1 MQAVDAGLGG
11 GTGGLMAGLARTSAK
26 LRALEASVAG
36 QMKSQTAGAA
46 SSGEVLAQLKHE
58 QQNELNHEV
67 ASDLHWNWHAIRT
80 GSGDEGKAS
89 AKGGRAGGRP
99 PADSLFHSDAA
110 GVQHRES
117 ESSPVEDPVEDFP
130 AVDPDDPKAAE
141 VSNAGDP
148 DDPASDLSAAS
159 EGRRGR
165 AGASGS
171 GSSSAAH
178 TLLPTGGWTYSRTGA
193 NGPWHWGQH
202 YPLCYSGK
210 RQSPIDIVADS
221 ANFKAEDIFNIV
233 LLQWILPHS
242 AADTIKTAGA
252 ASSAADS
259 LFMPLP
265 TNSRFLL
272 PGGSTGGGGGRAARA
287 GGGRAT
293 REDGGAASWMS
304 AAGAAASAAAAAA
317 SAAIDW
323 HDSEV
328 KDALGPG
335 AGHADGR
342 GDDASGAV
350 AAARGDA
357 SMGERGQA
365 GPAQHGQR
373 RLLSMEVFNGRALEV
388 EQLGG
393 AKIEVDGRQYTLRE
407 MVTHTP
413 SEHRIHGE
421 AMDLE
426 IQFVHGDV
434 RLCFRACAHARAHV
448 GAHTRTHTHT
458 HTPCMPP
465 STTGQ
470 CTQDVCVRCQVVRAC
485 ADGDTYGVMCRA
497 RLHTVI
503 DDEAAAG
510 DAQEPNTPNRYLV
523 ISLLLS
529 RSAGNRRDT
538 LPFLYKLADALPN
551 AGSPRTAIDGL
562 AFAEIAAEVSPHLR
576 SYYRYSGSLTTP
588 PCTEGVSWF
597 VASHPVFLAEDV
609 HRVLAT
615 LEGDNSRPT
624 QPLNGRSVRYVP

>member
-242 AADTIKTAGA
+242 AADTIKTASA

-272 PGGSTGGGGGRAARA
+272 PGGSTGGGGG
-287 GGGRAT
+287 
-293 REDGGAASWMS
+293 
-304 AAGAAASAAAAAA
+304 
-317 SAAIDW
+317 
-323 HDSEV
+323 H
-328 KDALGPG
+328 
-335 AGHADGR
+335 
-342 GDDASGAV
+342 
-350 AAARGDA
+350 
-357 SMGERGQA
+357 
-365 GPAQHGQR
+365 
-373 RLLSMEVFNGRALEV
+373 
-388 EQLGG
+388 
-393 AKIEVDGRQYTLRE
+393 
-407 MVTHTP
+407 
-413 SEHRIHGE
+413 
-421 AMDLE
+421 
-426 IQFVHGDV
+426 
-434 RLCFRACAHARAHV
+434 
-448 GAHTRTHTHT
+448 
-458 HTPCMPP
+458 
-465 STTGQ
+465 
-470 CTQDVCVRCQVVRAC
+470 
-485 ADGDTYGVMCRA
+485 
-497 RLHTVI
+497 
-503 DDEAAAG
+503 
-510 DAQEPNTPNRYLV
+510 
-523 ISLLLS
+523 
-529 RSAGNRRDT
+529 
-538 LPFLYKLADALPN
+538 
-551 AGSPRTAIDGL
+551 
-562 AFAEIAAEVSPHLR
+562 
-576 SYYRYSGSLTTP
+576 
-588 PCTEGVSWF
+588 
-597 VASHPVFLAEDV
+597 
-609 HRVLAT
+609 
-615 LEGDNSRPT
+615 
-624 QPLNGRSVRYVP
+624 